1 VEGFKLTKPG
11 KTDKEMFNTLNTES
25 ESAYVSENY
34 LEETGTEVTD
44 EEGEGI
50 FTRDAFFAS
59 YPELATGAPV
69 EGAIIMIAEG
79 SHEHPDIAAQS
90 DEQGTFYLPNIQ
102 LPGTYTLLI
111 NYSNES
117 KRLTVNLTKDSVLK
131 IPL

>member
-1 VEGFKLTKPG
+1 MEKSGHVTKQSRKGWLVITVVLSCFLIGYWLIKQNNFYMP
-11 KTDKEMFNTLNTES
+11 S
-25 ESAYVSENY
+25 
-34 LEETGTEVTD
+34 GTT
-44 EEGEGI
+44 
-50 FTRDAFFAS
+50 AS
-59 YPELATGAPV
+59 IKGMLYRSATGVPV
-69 EGAIIMIAEG
+69 EGAIVMIAEG